1 MPFSHLGVVLR
12 WRPRELKATGKHV
25 DHRRHTPF
33 GYMGKGYATE
43 IALRRVNVRLDGST
57 RFPLSALRRNETRIQ
72 RGLFQRTLK
81 FVP

>member
-57 RFPLSALRRNETRIQ
+57 RFPLSALRR
-72 RGLFQRTLK
+72 LK
-81 FVP
+81 ASESACKKERKTMRV